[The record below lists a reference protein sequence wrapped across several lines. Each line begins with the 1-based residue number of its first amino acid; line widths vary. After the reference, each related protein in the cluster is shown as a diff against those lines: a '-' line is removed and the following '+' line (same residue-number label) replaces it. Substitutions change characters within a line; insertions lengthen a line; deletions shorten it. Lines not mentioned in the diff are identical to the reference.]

1 LDILKADIILY
12 KTVFLEFFYQIIV
25 FFLHAKSGHILM
37 RFYEKKHQ
45 NEHFFKIHLVSRFL
59 RILEIFID
67 ILKAYKIFF
76 KIVFSEFI
84 LLSNPNHDDL
94 MHAQ

>member
-1 LDILKADIILY
+1 
-12 KTVFLEFFYQIIV
+12 
-25 FFLHAKSGHILM
+25 M

-76 KIVFSEFI
+76 KIVFSEF
-84 LLSNPNHDDL
+84 LLFYNHDDL
-94 MHAQ
+94 MHAKIILLK